1 MQLREAIALTLFVVV
16 VGCGD
21 DATDVAVPPDPRAP
35 ATTLAGRA
43 ILPGDTDHPG
53 PVSGKAISADNGIT
67 PPFADQPVVGFSAIL
82 KAGRGEFWALPDN
95 GYGAKDNSADF
106 LLGLYRIRPRFRT
119 ARGGDGTIDVL
130 SFVSLRDPDR
140 RIPFALTRADR
151 LLTGAD
157 LDPESVRRA
166 NDGTFWFG
174 DEFGPFLLHA
184 DATGKV
190 LAAPFAV
197 PGAQSPQNPHLA
209 TRDDWT
215 IPASRG
221 FEAMAISGDGRRLY
235 PMLEGA
241 RRSDNDPHRRVI
253 MEFDVRQ
260 QRFTGRTWSYR
271 TDSDFPDAVIGDMTS
286 LGEQRFM
293 VIERDDEQGAAARQ
307 KKIYAIDLRRRNPD
321 GHLVKRLVVD
331 LLAIRDPHGISS
343 QPRHGEFGVGSRF
356 SFPLQSVES
365 LEVLDEDRLL
375 IANDNNYP
383 SSDGRWTA
391 RDRPDDTELIIV
403 EAPTASVNGSAVGRT
418 SGSSMKAAAFR

>member
-1 MQLREAIALTLFVVV
+1 MQLREAIALLFVVVV

-21 DATDVAVPPDPRAP
+21 DATDGALPPDPRAP

-53 PVSGKAISADNGIT
+53 PVSGEAISADNGIT
-67 PPFADQPVVGFSAIL
+67 PPFADQPVVGVSAIL
-82 KAGRGEFWALPDN
+82 KAGRGELWAMPDN

-119 ARGGDGTIDVL
+119 GRGGDGTIDVL
-130 SFVSLRDPDR
+130 GFVSLRDPDR
-140 RIPFALTRADR
+140 RIPFALTRTDR

-190 LAAPFAV
+190 LAAPFAL
-197 PGAQSPQNPHLA
+197 PGEQSPQNPHLA

-241 RRSDNDPHRRVI
+241 RRNDDDPHRRAI
-253 MEFDVRQ
+253 MEFDLRQ
-260 QRFTGRTWSYR
+260 QRFTGRSWSYR
-271 TDSDFPDAVIGDMTS
+271 TDSDFPDAAIGDMTS

-321 GHLVKRLVVD
+321 GHLVKRLVAD

-343 QPRHGEFGVGSRF
+343 PPRAGEYGVGSRF

-365 LEVLDEDRLL
+365 LEVLDDDRLL
-375 IANDNNYP
+375 IANDNNFP

-403 EAPTASVNGSAVGRT
+403 EAPTASR
-418 SGSSMKAAAFR
+418 